1 MLTTEPTPEM
11 IEEWKQIYKAR
22 QGTIKP
28 NRKTGAEVDCYF
40 REHYS
45 YCPLSNQDFHDMI
58 AAGILENGYKA
69 EKLSKGT
76 LPDVQCYTAEGLMVG
91 IDRNSGEFHIE
102 GEDLNK
108 VIAMHD
114 DLFIYRGLD
123 ENDLKNFFLTAEY
136 VKLTEIKPKGE

>member
-22 QGTIKP
+22 QATIKP

-45 YCPLSNQDFHDMI
+45 YFPLDSQEFSNMVT
-58 AAGILENGYKA
+58 AEILENDFKA
-69 EKLSKGT
+69 EKLTEGT
-76 LPDVQCYTAEGLMVG
+76 LPDVQCYTVGGLFVG

-136 VKLTEIKPKGE
+136 VKLTEKETKGE